1 MGNAIEP
8 KHHGPDQ
15 QCHTVL
21 LTGEGGGNSYSTP
34 TWIGHHPST
43 SCGAWPP
50 TTGACASPPFLRITG
65 RVLASNGDRS
75 RCFLR

>member
-21 LTGEGGGNSYSTP
+21 LTGEGGRE
-34 TWIGHHPST
+34 
-43 SCGAWPP
+43 GAIVTLPQR
-50 TTGACASPPFLRITG
+50 G
-65 RVLASNGDRS
+65 
-75 RCFLR
+75 

>member
-21 LTGEGGGNSYSTP
+21 LTGEGGAIVTLPQRG
-34 TWIGHHPST
+34 
-43 SCGAWPP
+43 
-50 TTGACASPPFLRITG
+50 
-65 RVLASNGDRS
+65 
-75 RCFLR
+75 